1 MCNLSGDLY
10 FRHVFP
16 PLSNNTSCKSLL
28 KTKMLPRSVECWR
41 HRGEYNGP
49 NKRLTSPP
57 LWVGSDQVRT
67 TFLVGMILRLLKVRY
82 LWANFKLK
90 KILIIWCSP
99 YRWWWPY
106 SQVLCLAHV
115 GCGQLCSWVTSNL
128 TWAAGARL
136 ELSISNIHQVCV
148 VVLVI
153 REPVKNVLADFA
165 R

>member
-1 MCNLSGDLY
+1 MCNLSADLY

-49 NKRLTSPP
+49 NKRFTSPL

-82 LWANFKLK
+82 LWANFILK
-90 KILIIWCSP
+90 MILIIWCAP
-99 YRWWWPY
+99 YSWWWLERVVARKKFQINKAEWLYGVVLCIELTNDFKNKIWPWTYGQISTWSWPY
-106 SQVLCLAHV
+106 STREN
-115 GCGQLCSWVTSNL
+115 GQ
-128 TWAAGARL
+128 
-136 ELSISNIHQVCV
+136 
-148 VVLVI
+148 
-153 REPVKNVLADFA
+153 K
-165 R
+165 